1 MSAAPVPVLV
11 VHARPGRQIVREVM
25 VDEGA
30 SVRDAIVASGITDHI
45 PDVRDFDD
53 VGIWGRR
60 VTPDHAVR
68 SGDRIEIYR
77 PLAADP
83 KETRRRRARRRA
95 GASD

>member
-11 VHARPGRQIVREVM
+11 VHARQRRQIVREVV

-30 SVRDAIVASGITDHI
+30 SVRDAILASGILDEV
-45 PDVRDFDD
+45 PDARDAD

-60 VTPDHAVR
+60 VTPDHPVR

-83 KETRRRRARRRA
+83 KETRRRRACRRA
-95 GASD
+95 GAPG